1 MTAIDDYLSVDPE
14 DPDLDWRDRIKAR
27 LARQKQ
33 ETGLSGL
40 DAEGDHVR
48 FRPDGGVEL
57 IEDAE
62 TVRRAEVAIFDGA
75 S

>member
-14 DPDLDWRDRIKAR
+14 NPDLDWRDRIKAR

-33 ETGLSGL
+33 ETGISGL
-40 DAEGDHVR
+40 DADGNHVR
-48 FRPDGGVEL
+48 YKPDGSVDL

-62 TVRRAEVAIFDGA
+62 SFRKKEVATFGEKA
-75 S
+75 